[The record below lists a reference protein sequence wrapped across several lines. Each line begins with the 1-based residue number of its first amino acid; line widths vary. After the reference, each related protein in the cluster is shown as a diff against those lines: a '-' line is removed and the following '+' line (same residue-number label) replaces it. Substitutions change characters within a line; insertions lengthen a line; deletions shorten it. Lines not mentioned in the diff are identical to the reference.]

1 MGLEISL
8 KVLFQQWLL
17 AHKFRKDPQFTDKEK
32 KFLNKFLSDWE
43 RVLFDQMDYI
53 DQRHAL
59 AVAKTVLKDP
69 RIQNQA
75 EKEILIKAALLH
87 DIGKIRG
94 DFTINQRVLVK
105 ISKHFPNWHQKL
117 FKAGQRSESGNL
129 ARAVYVQ
136 AIHAQRGAYMLL
148 ISGVDEAVVD
158 LVRNHHNLISRTRL
172 ERCLKTADSIN

>member
-1 MGLEISL
+1 MGRETSL

-17 AHKFRKDPQFTDKEK
+17 AHKFRKDPQFTYEDKN
-32 KFLNKFLSDWE
+32 FLNRHLSDWE

-53 DQRHAL
+53 DQRHAFG
-59 AVAKTVLKDP
+59 VARTVLNDP

-105 ISKHFPNWHQKL
+105 ISQLFPSWHKRL
-117 FKAGQRSESGNL
+117 FKAGKRSESGNL

-136 AIHAQRGAYMLL
+136 AIHPQRGAYMLL
-148 ISGVDEAVVD
+148 ISGVDEEVVE
-158 LVRNHHNLISRTRL
+158 LVRNHHNSISRTRL
-172 ERCLKTADSIN
+172 ERCLKTADAVN